1 MLTQGVM
8 DPHLE
13 ERARELRTLLQKASI
28 AYYVHDAPIL
38 EDSVYDRLYREL
50 QELERAYP
58 ELVTPDSPTQRVG
71 EKPAEHF
78 PTVFHRIPLY
88 SLENAFNP
96 EELEEWQERLLR
108 VLGRAPVPDSRTE
121 GELEYVCELKIDGA
135 ALALTYIEGLL
146 ERGATRGGR
155 TGRRGHHPQRARHS
169 FDSPAA
175 GDSRSASRFGG
186 AGGSLSGPGRVR
198 AD

>member
-8 DPHLE
+8 DPKLE

-146 ERGATRGGR
+146 ERGATRGTDRPER
-155 TGRRGHHPQRARHS
+155 T
-169 FDSPAA
+169 SPPTCAPFV
-175 GDSRSASRFGG
+175 RFPCGWRQQIRLPFWRC
-186 AGGSLSGPGRVR
+186 GGSLSGPGRVR